1 MCGRRGNGQRW
12 QWEIWGVRAGR
23 NHYMQTPDSGTLG
36 QMGEG
41 LGNQPTKQVSIWRL
55 HSLGQSADFEGTGS
69 WLGTTGRGS
78 SLTTSPFP
86 AIAPLPGVS
95 LPKFTWQEGQK
106 RLPLI
111 GCVLLLIVLVVSL
124 IILCEFNGGS
134 RTGRGHCWVERC
146 LGMGHTPGREDWETY
161 PYPAA
166 VSTEGHSC
174 KWPWTMAAPG
184 RSEVLG

>member
-1 MCGRRGNGQRW
+1 MAVG
-12 QWEIWGVRAGR
+12 
-23 NHYMQTPDSGTLG
+23 DLG
-36 QMGEG
+36 GEG
-41 LGNQPTKQVSIWRL
+41 RKEPLHANPRQWNIGANGGGARKPTNQAGVPLEAAQSG
-55 HSLGQSADFEGTGS
+55 LGQSADFEGTDS
-69 WLGTTGRGS
+69 WLGTTGLGS
-78 SLTTSPFP
+78 PLTASPFP

-134 RTGRGHCWVERC
+134 RAGRGHCRVERC
-146 LGMGHTPGREDWETY
+146 LGMGHTPGREDWGTY
-161 PYPAA
+161 PYPAT

-184 RSEVLG
+184 HSEVLG

>member
-1 MCGRRGNGQRW
+1 MGRGGSGRSG
-12 QWEIWGVRAGR
+12 GVRAGR
-23 NHYMQTPDSGTLG
+23 HHYMQTPDSGTLG

-41 LGNQPTKQVSIWRL
+41 LGNQPTKQVSLWRL

-69 WLGTTGRGS
+69 RLGTTRLDS
-78 SLTTSPFP
+78 CRTASPFP
-86 AIAPLPGVS
+86 AIALLLGVS

-134 RTGRGHCWVERC
+134 RTGRGHCRVERC
-146 LGMGHTPGREDWETY
+146 VGMGHTPGREEWGSY
-161 PYPAA
+161 PYPATM
-166 VSTEGHSC
+166 STEGHSC
-174 KWPWTMAAPG
+174 KWPGTMAAPG
-184 RSEVLG
+184 RSEVVG